1 MRREKKL
8 HKCSLDIMMC
18 SRYRDLS
25 KERGSIISPIRGLL
39 YYNRIVKKEPEI
51 TKKVLNAAIEAG
63 MDMAGTECRIKSRKS
78 YFKKIRRKRGPKA
91 SCYEVKDILR
101 YTYTASGEE
110 LVEKISKV
118 IELYKDSGYNT
129 VEIKNYWLDRQNPYN
144 GINTTMRSPDGLTFE
159 LQYHTPESFEI
170 KNGKMHELYEKQR
183 PMRDISSREYIE
195 LGDRMFELSD
205 SMEIPKGIE
214 KVKTHE

>member
-8 HKCSLDIMMC
+8 QKCSLDRTQYNHYKEVFKEKGFVI
-18 SRYRDLS
+18 SRV
-25 KERGSIISPIRGLL
+25 RGML
-39 YYNRIVKKEPEI
+39 YYNRTVKKEPEI
-51 TKKVLNAAIEAG
+51 TAQVTETARQAG
-63 MDMAGTECRIKSRKS
+63 MGMAGEECRVKSRNS
-78 YFKKIRRKRGPKA
+78 YFKKIRRKCDPRENG
-91 SCYEVKDILR
+91 YEVKDILR

-110 LVEKISKV
+110 LAEKISKV
-118 IELYKDSGYNT
+118 IEMYSNSGYNT
-129 VEIKNYWLDRQNPYN
+129 VEIKNYWLDGQNPYN
-144 GINTTMRSPDGLTFE
+144 GINTTMRSPEGLPFE

-183 PMRDISSREYIE
+183 PIKDVSSREYIE

-214 KVKTHE
+214 KVNVHE

>member
-18 SRYRDLS
+18 SHYRESS
-25 KERGSIISPIRGLL
+25 KERGSIAAQMKGIL
-39 YYNRIVKKEPEI
+39 YYNRTIKKEPEI
-51 TKKVLNAAIEAG
+51 TKQVSKAAREAG
-63 MDMAGTECRIKSRKS
+63 MSMAGTECRIKSRKS
-78 YFKKIRRKRGPKA
+78 YLKKIRRKNGPKA
-91 SCYEVKDILR
+91 SRYEVKDILR

-118 IELYKDSGYNT
+118 IELYTDSGYNT
-129 VEIKNYWLDRQNPYN
+129 LEIKNYWLDRQNPYN
-144 GINTTMRSPDGLTFE
+144 GINTIMRSPDGLTFE

-183 PMRDISSREYIE
+183 PMRDVSSKEYIE
-195 LGDRMFELSD
+195 LGDKMFELSD